1 MKWFSDILKEF
12 NPKQRLIVLLIL
24 LVFSSLTMI
33 TTSYLK
39 TDTCR
44 ELVNEN
50 IQLQNDIVYISGLIR
65 ELRQQELVAMVQPM
79 MMIPETVTDTLVV
92 YSQIEPQPLPSINF
106 GVLDEMEEFTEKYME
121 QR

>member
-39 TDTCR
+39 TDDCR
-44 ELVNEN
+44 ELVDEN

-65 ELRQQELVAMVQPM
+65 ELRQQEFALSVESKMVVEPM
-79 MMIPETVTDTLVV
+79 VDTLVV
-92 YSQIEPQPLPSINF
+92 YSPIEPQPLPINF
-106 GVLDEMEEFTEKYME
+106 GVLDEMERVAEKYTE
-121 QR
+121 

>member
-65 ELRQQELVAMVQPM
+65 ELRQQELVAMAESKMMLEPM
-79 MMIPETVTDTLVV
+79 TDTLVV
-92 YSQIEPQPLPSINF
+92 YSQIEPQSLPTINF
-106 GVLDEMEEFTEKYME
+106 GVLNEMEEFTEKYME
-121 QR
+121 